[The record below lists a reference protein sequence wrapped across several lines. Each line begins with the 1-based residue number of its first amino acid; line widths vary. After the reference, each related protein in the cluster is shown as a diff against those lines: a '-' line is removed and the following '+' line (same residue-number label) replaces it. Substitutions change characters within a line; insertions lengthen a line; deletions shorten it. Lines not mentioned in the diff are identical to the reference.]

1 MSTPTT
7 DPRVSRAHGW
17 HACAFCVA
25 LQRLAV
31 RWRDLGLIEAAER
44 LSAEHL
50 AANGKR
56 SLALLG
62 KRIRKHLKPIFAG
75 RRLSSITT
83 GDLREYA
90 AHRQEQGAANATINR
105 ELAILRRAFVLAM
118 HDGQLFTRPHFPTLK

>member
-50 AANGKR
+50 AADAERRVLSGPGLR
-56 SLALLG
+56 AHF
-62 KRIRKHLKPIFAG
+62 RRVIRRG
-75 RRLSSITT
+75 
-83 GDLREYA
+83 
-90 AHRQEQGAANATINR
+90 
-105 ELAILRRAFVLAM
+105 
-118 HDGQLFTRPHFPTLK
+118 TR